1 MTKRKKIVIIAPS
14 VLPIPAI
21 QSGAYEQLIEYILKV
36 NEELKAVDFILIS
49 KKNIGT
55 YKLRK
60 KFNYTTFHDF
70 DDNIFK
76 RIFNNINKRINKL
89 FPQKIHYNFHVT
101 QIQDILKKLKYDKV
115 LIVGNVDYINPISEI
130 VEKDKIVFYLAT
142 EILSHVNI
150 FHKCGKIITGNNR
163 LVNLVLDKNKALKSN
178 EVVNLIPGIDIDFFR
193 KSTADKV
200 KILKKK
206 LGIPDSKKVICY
218 IGRIV
223 TSKGVNVLLE
233 AILKLNNRDD
243 YTLLL
248 IGSIGS
254 NFGST
259 SNGKVSD
266 VEGIVELIAKLG
278 DKCIATGFVAN
289 EELADYLAIAD
300 IGVVP
305 SICEDVAPASYLQ
318 FQAIGIPTIVSNG
331 GGIPE
336 FFSPDYSIMVNRG
349 DTMIEEL
356 QAALITL
363 LDDISKRNTMGKMA
377 FANSDKFSMNRY
389 FKDLINIIES

>member
-21 QSGAYEQLIEYILKV
+21 QSGAYEQLIDSIICL
-36 NEELKAVDFILIS
+36 NEALNEVDFILIS
-49 KKNIGT
+49 KKNVGT
-55 YKLRK
+55 YKVRE
-60 KFNYTTFHDF
+60 KFKYTTFHDF

-76 RIFNNINKRINKL
+76 RIFNNLNKRINKL
-89 FPQKIHYNFHVT
+89 FPKKVHYNFHIT

-130 VEKDKIVFYLAT
+130 VKKDKIVFYLAT
-142 EILSHVNI
+142 EILSHVNV
-150 FHKCGKIITGNNR
+150 FHKCDKIIVHNQR
-163 LVNLVLDKNKALKSN
+163 LVNLILENNKSLQSN
-178 EVVNLIPGIDIDFFR
+178 EVVNLIPGIDINFFR
-193 KSTADKV
+193 QSNTEHVKV
-200 KILKKK
+200 LKKK
-206 LGIPDSKKVICY
+206 LGINDSKKVICY

-259 SNGKVSD
+259 PNGKVSD

-278 DKCIATGFVAN
+278 DKCISTGFVAN
-289 EELADYLAIAD
+289 EDLADYLAIAD

-318 FQAIGIPTIVSNG
+318 FQAIGKPTIVSNG

-356 QAALITL
+356 QTAIISL
-363 LDDISKRNTMGKMA
+363 LDDSNKRNTMGKFA
-377 FANSDKFSMNRY
+377 FTNSDKFSMNRY
-389 FKDLINIIES
+389 FKDFINIIEN